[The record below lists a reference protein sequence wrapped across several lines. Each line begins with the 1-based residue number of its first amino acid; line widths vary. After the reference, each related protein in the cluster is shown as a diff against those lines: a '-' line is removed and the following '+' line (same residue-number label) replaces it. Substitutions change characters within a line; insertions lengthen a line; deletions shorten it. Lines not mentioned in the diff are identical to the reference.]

1 LRRAANDVRVPEE
14 TPKAASP
21 TNVGSQTLEENGMVQ
36 KVNRVSAAPTSG
48 LRRLVLRR
56 WLQPPWRGEPGDL
69 TPETLFDSYRTM
81 YAGRGEPGQL
91 APGQFERIA
100 KALAD
105 PRRCSLLQTIAE
117 SRKECAYQKLCNVF
131 PVSKATISH
140 HMKELVTAGLV
151 DTERAGQF
159 MHARLVPGVIEAY
172 TAELQRR
179 MGV

>member
-1 LRRAANDVRVPEE
+1 MRFEGWV
-14 TPKAASP
+14 
-21 TNVGSQTLEENGMVQ
+21 
-36 KVNRVSAAPTSG
+36 
-48 LRRLVLRR
+48 
-56 WLQPPWRGEPGDL
+56 L
-69 TPETLFDSYRTM
+69 TPDPVFDSYRTM

-105 PRRCSLLQTIAE
+105 PRRFSLLQTISE
-117 SRKECAYQKLCNVF
+117 SYQECAYQRLCRLF

-151 DTERAGQF
+151 ETERDGQF
-159 MHARLVPGVIEAY
+159 VHARMIPGVIEAY

-179 MGV
+179 IGGSA